1 MFWVDIAILVV
12 IALSVMTGLFRGFV
26 KELISVSVWI
36 LAIWMSIN
44 FSNRLDPLLSPY
56 IHQDAMRSGAA
67 FLIIL
72 FSILLLGGIV
82 NAILSFILKR
92 TGLSGT
98 DRLLGMG
105 FGFIRGVFI
114 VSIIIVGMRMT
125 NMPED
130 DYRRQS
136 NFYAKFDPLV
146 NSIASYVPSFIKK
159 VKTLDVSENIPSR
172 IVADL

>member
-1 MFWVDIAILVV
+1 MFWLDIAIIAI

-44 FSNRLDPLLSPY
+44 FSHKLDPWLSPY

-67 FLIIL
+67 FLLIL
-72 FSILLLGGIV
+72 FTTLLLGGVV
-82 NAILSFILKR
+82 NALLSFILKR

-130 DYRRQS
+130 DYRQQS
-136 NFYAKFDPLV
+136 NFYVKFDPLV
-146 NSIASYVPSFIKK
+146 NSIASYVPSFISK
-159 VKTLDVSENIPSR
+159 VKTLDVNESMPTR